1 VKFSLNK
8 DIVFLTFR
16 YFRGRSPFLKLMSSL
31 SIVGVGVGVATLIV
45 VLSVMTGLRKQLKEK
60 ILGITPHILITKYGG
75 VIEDWEKFVDELKK
89 IEGVR
94 VVFPLIVGNAI
105 LKKDELTTSVVLQC
119 IPAKYV
125 KDTLF
130 FKKFLK
136 YGEVFSDGK
145 VNVGHQLAK
154 NLNLDVGDKILIVS
168 PYGDA
173 TIFGFV
179 PNTTEVE
186 ISGIVEVGIFDW
198 DSVFVFLDISQCQE
212 LFDTGSWVSSV
223 AVMLDDPD
231 KADFVSGIIE
241 YTFPEFV
248 ALPWTRT
255 QKNLFAALRLEKI
268 GMTLVLG
275 LIVVVASFN
284 ILSTL
289 TILVRDKS
297 KDIAVLKV
305 FGFSS
310 HQIRLIFLG
319 VGVMIGLVGILLG
332 TSLGLLIS
340 FVISRY
346 KIIHLPEDVYFI
358 SHLPSELNFFD
369 ILLSWAVAFFSSLI
383 SGWFPVSYAIR
394 KEPFDILR
402 KEA

>member
-1 VKFSLNK
+1 
-8 DIVFLTFR
+8 
-16 YFRGRSPFLKLMSSL
+16 MSSL
-31 SIVGVGVGVATLIV
+31 SIIGVGVGVATLIV

-75 VIEDWEKFVDELKK
+75 VIEGWEKFVDEVKK
-89 IEGVR
+89 IKGVR
-94 VVFPLIVGNAI
+94 DVFPLIVGNSI
-105 LKKDELTTSVVLQC
+105 LKKDEITTSVVLQC
-119 IPAKYV
+119 IPSKYV
-125 KDTLF
+125 KDALF
-130 FKKFLK
+130 FRKFLK
-136 YGEVFSDGK
+136 YGEIFSDGK

-154 NLNLDVGDKILIVS
+154 NLNLDVGDKVLIVS
-168 PYGDA
+168 PYGGA
-173 TIFGFV
+173 TIFGFI

-223 AVMLDDPD
+223 AVMLDEPD

-241 YTFPEFV
+241 STFPEFV

-310 HQIRLIFLG
+310 HKIRLIFLG
-319 VGVMIGLVGILLG
+319 VGVMIGIVGILLG
-332 TSLGLLIS
+332 TFLGLIIS
-340 FVISRY
+340 FAISKY

-402 KEA
+402 KEV

>member
-1 VKFSLNK
+1 MVCPLLVNSLMHHP
-8 DIVFLTFR
+8 IFYHYL
-16 YFRGRSPFLKLMSSL
+16 L
-31 SIVGVGVGVATLIV
+31 
-45 VLSVMTGLRKQLKEK
+45 
-60 ILGITPHILITKYGG
+60 
-75 VIEDWEKFVDELKK
+75 DE
-89 IEGVR
+89 
-94 VVFPLIVGNAI
+94 
-105 LKKDELTTSVVLQC
+105 
-119 IPAKYV
+119 
-125 KDTLF
+125 
-130 FKKFLK
+130 
-136 YGEVFSDGK
+136 
-145 VNVGHQLAK
+145 
-154 NLNLDVGDKILIVS
+154 
-168 PYGDA
+168 
-173 TIFGFV
+173 
-179 PNTTEVE
+179 
-186 ISGIVEVGIFDW
+186 
-198 DSVFVFLDISQCQE
+198 
-212 LFDTGSWVSSV
+212 
-223 AVMLDDPD
+223 PD

-241 YTFPEFV
+241 STFPEFV

-310 HQIRLIFLG
+310 HKIRLIFLG
-319 VGVMIGLVGILLG
+319 VGVMIGIVGILLG
-332 TSLGLLIS
+332 TFLGLIIS
-340 FVISRY
+340 FAISKY

>member
-1 VKFSLNK
+1 
-8 DIVFLTFR
+8 
-16 YFRGRSPFLKLMSSL
+16 MSSL
-31 SIVGVGVGVATLIV
+31 SIIGVGVGVATLIV

-75 VIEDWEKFVDELKK
+75 VIEGWEKFVDEVKK
-89 IEGVR
+89 IKGVR
-94 VVFPLIVGNAI
+94 DVFPLIVGNSI
-105 LKKDELTTSVVLQC
+105 LKKDEITTSVVLQC
-119 IPAKYV
+119 IPSKYV
-125 KDTLF
+125 KDALF
-130 FKKFLK
+130 FRKFLK
-136 YGEVFSDGK
+136 YGEIFSDGK

-154 NLNLDVGDKILIVS
+154 NLNLDVGDKVLIVS
-168 PYGDA
+168 PYGGA
-173 TIFGFV
+173 TIFGFI

-223 AVMLDDPD
+223 AVMLDEPD

-241 YTFPEFV
+241 STFPEFV

-310 HQIRLIFLG
+310 HKIRLIFLG
-319 VGVMIGLVGILLG
+319 VGVMIGIVGILLG
-332 TSLGLLIS
+332 TFLGLLIS
-340 FVISRY
+340 FAISKY

>member
-1 VKFSLNK
+1 
-8 DIVFLTFR
+8 
-16 YFRGRSPFLKLMSSL
+16 MSSL
-31 SIVGVGVGVATLIV
+31 SIIGVGVGVATLIV

-75 VIEDWEKFVDELKK
+75 VIEGWEKFVDEVKK
-89 IEGVR
+89 IKGVR
-94 VVFPLIVGNAI
+94 DVFPLIVGNSI
-105 LKKDELTTSVVLQC
+105 LKKDEITTSVVLQC
-119 IPAKYV
+119 IPSKYV
-125 KDTLF
+125 KDALF
-130 FKKFLK
+130 FRKFLK
-136 YGEVFSDGK
+136 YGEIFSDGK

-154 NLNLDVGDKILIVS
+154 NLNLDVGDKVLIVS
-168 PYGDA
+168 PYGGA
-173 TIFGFV
+173 TIFGFI

-223 AVMLDDPD
+223 AVMLDEPD

-241 YTFPEFV
+241 STFPEFV

-310 HQIRLIFLG
+310 HKIRLIFLG
-319 VGVMIGLVGILLG
+319 VGVMIGIVGILLG
-332 TSLGLLIS
+332 TFLGLIIS
-340 FVISRY
+340 FAISKY